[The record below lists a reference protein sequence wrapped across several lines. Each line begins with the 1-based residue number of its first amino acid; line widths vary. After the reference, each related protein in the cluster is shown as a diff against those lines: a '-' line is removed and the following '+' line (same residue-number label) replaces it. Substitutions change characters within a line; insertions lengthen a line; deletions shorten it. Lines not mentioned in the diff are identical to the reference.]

1 MASSSS
7 SPASFPLRNTEV
19 SCARVDTFVCAQIYD
34 DEAGD
39 NGNAHLAETAHNT
52 EAFLPRHLPA
62 EVPRN
67 WGGACQF

>member
-1 MASSSS
+1 MASSPSS
-7 SPASFPLRNTEV
+7 SASFPLRNAEA

-52 EAFLPRHLPA
+52 E
-62 EVPRN
+62 
-67 WGGACQF
+67 